1 MGWVRAAQLG
11 TASTPGEHKVS
22 REQGVGCRRDGPPP
36 RPSASPLRLAP
47 PPRPSA
53 SLRATLTLPPPPTQL
68 SYEGEDAAEPTW
80 DHPHVRQGGWRFE
93 RVREGRRLAADIRTV
108 ASRRQSA
115 ADGARPRLL
124 KRPWE
129 GPERGLRTAWRGG
142 EPPTRMACWS
152 LGGGGGGGA
161 GLQWGVAGATGLAP
175 PRRRRHSSRTPRQ
188 ARARAVAR
196 CGRHR
201 LCRSVTFDGFE
212 RALRAKGAIGRY
224 HRG

>member
-152 LGGGGGGGA
+152 LGGGGGGVTVG
-161 GLQWGVAGATGLAP
+161 GCRRNRPGPAP
-175 PRRRRHSSRTPRQ
+175 PQASLKPNSSTSSGSCSRP
-188 ARARAVAR
+188 
-196 CGRHR
+196 
-201 LCRSVTFDGFE
+201 
-212 RALRAKGAIGRY
+212 LRAAQALSKCDV
-224 HRG
+224 

>member
-1 MGWVRAAQLG
+1 MLG
-11 TASTPGEHKVS
+11 AGETA
-22 REQGVGCRRDGPPP
+22 
-36 RPSASPLRLAP
+36 LRLAP

-152 LGGGGGGGA
+152 LGGGGGGYSG
-161 GLQWGVAGATGLAP
+161 GLQAQPAWPRPAAGVTQAELLDKLGLVQSPAAGGTGF
-175 PRRRRHSSRTPRQ
+175 
-188 ARARAVAR
+188 VE
-196 CGRHR
+196 
-201 LCRSVTFDGFE
+201 V
-212 RALRAKGAIGRY
+212 
-224 HRG
+224 